1 MCPMRLPDLE
11 VETHAARELVEITAE
26 VRRAVAAAGLREGLL
41 LVYCPHTTA
50 GITIQENA
58 DPDVRRD
65 LLLALENAIPDAPA
79 RGRYRHA
86 EGNSPAHAMASLLG
100 SSATVIVRDGAPL
113 LGTWQGVFLC
123 ELDGPRRRTVHL
135 QAVAP

>member
-1 MCPMRLPDLE
+1 MRLPDLE
-11 VETHAARELVEITAE
+11 IETHAARELVELTAE
-26 VRRAVAAAGLREGLL
+26 VRRAVSAAGLREGLL

-86 EGNSPAHAMASLLG
+86 EGNSPAHVMASLVG

-113 LGTWQGVFLC
+113 LGTWQGVYLC
-123 ELDGPRRRTVHL
+123 EFDGPRRRTVHL
-135 QAVAP
+135 QAVAA